1 MNVVVVRKKNN
12 ETSVGASVSA
22 SPSASVDVSARPSV
36 SVCVDTVLC
45 VGALG
50 ADDRMMG

>member
-12 ETSVGASVSA
+12 ETSVGAS
-22 SPSASVDVSARPSV
+22 VSARPSV

-50 ADDRMMG
+50 ADDRMRG